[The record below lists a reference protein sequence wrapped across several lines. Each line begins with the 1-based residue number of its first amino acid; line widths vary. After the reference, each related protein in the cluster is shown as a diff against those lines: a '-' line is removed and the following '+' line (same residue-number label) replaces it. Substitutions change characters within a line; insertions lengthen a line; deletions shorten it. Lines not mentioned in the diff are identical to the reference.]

1 MIGRNKP
8 APTPVS
14 AVALQ
19 WANGKSYARP
29 FEKGAGVGR
38 FAPHVGF
45 YIEIGKDGEIDE
57 ALGRAGIKQIEIR
70 HQREGGS
77 EIARHWDLGA
87 SVKFYPI
94 TSGPVATT
102 VASSLA
108 GANARKTRD
117 AGIGVYWPSDGR
129 SKTAVRGLLDVLVR
143 VGCLRLVQLAV
154 RSRMGDVLLAVLADH
169 ARVAEAADDLVDRE
183 RHPEII
189 CLHEIALP
197 LGEAD
202 EQTWG
207 KVDTAEVVPFKSLHP
222 AKIDA
227 EYLRGLWRPDA
238 VNALAYREWEAIQTW
253 AGDYQAGK
261 GTND

>member
-8 APTPVS
+8 APAPVN

-29 FEKGAGVGR
+29 FVKGAGVGR
-38 FAPHVGF
+38 FAPFVGF
-45 YIEIGKDGEIDE
+45 YIEIGKDGAIDE
-57 ALGRAGIKQIEIR
+57 ALGRASVTQVEIR

-77 EIARHWDLGA
+77 EIARHWSLGP
-87 SVKFYPI
+87 SVTFYPI
-94 TSGPVATT
+94 TSGPVAVT
-102 VASSLA
+102 VAGSLA
-108 GANARKTRD
+108 GDNARKTRE
-117 AGIGVYWPSDGR
+117 AGIGVYWPADGR

-143 VGCLRLVQLAV
+143 VGCLRPVQFAV

-169 ARVAEAADDLVDRE
+169 TRVAEAADALVDRE
-183 RHPEII
+183 RHPDVV

-197 LGEAD
+197 LGEDA

-207 KVDTAEVVPFKSLHP
+207 RGDTAEVVPFKSLHP
-222 AKIDA
+222 AEIDA
-227 EYLRGLWRPDA
+227 DYLRGLWRPDA

-253 AGDYQAGK
+253 AGEYQTGK
-261 GTND
+261 GAND

>member
-38 FAPHVGF
+38 FAPFVGF
-45 YIEIGKDGEIDE
+45 YVEIGKDGEIDE
-57 ALGRAGIKQIEIR
+57 ALGRAGVKQIEIR
-70 HQREGGS
+70 HQRDGGS
-77 EIARHWDLGA
+77 EIARHWSLGA
-87 SVKFYPI
+87 SVKLFPV
-94 TSGPVATT
+94 TSGPVAVT
-102 VASSLA
+102 VAGSLA
-108 GANARKTRD
+108 GENARKTRE
-117 AGIGVYWPSDGR
+117 AGIGVYWPSDSR
-129 SKTAVRGLLDVLVR
+129 SKTAVRGLPDVLVR
-143 VGCLRLVQLAV
+143 VGCLRPVQLAV
-154 RSRMGDVLLAVLADH
+154 RSRMGDVLLAALADH
-169 ARVAEAADDLVDRE
+169 TRVAEAADKLVDRE
-183 RHPEII
+183 RHPDVV

-197 LGEAD
+197 LGEDA

-222 AKIDA
+222 AEIDA
-227 EYLRGLWRPDA
+227 DYLRGIWRPDA

-253 AGDYQAGK
+253 AGEYQAGK